1 MSDWEIPANIF
12 NAAAIVLAMLN
23 SIHTWWT
30 SIVGCLLFGIVF
42 FEARLY
48 ADVTLQGFFVVA
60 SAAGWWSWL
69 RGNRGQALPV
79 RSLPGRVFAGL
90 VAAALAG
97 AGAYGWILD
106 RFTDAYAPFVDS
118 VVLTFSILGQ
128 LLLVRRRYESWWCWL
143 LVNTIA
149 VPLYISREL
158 YVTAVLYVAFWINA
172 VVALV
177 RWRRLIA
184 GIGS

>member
-1 MSDWEIPANIF
+1 MSDWEIPANVF

-30 SIVGCLLFGIVF
+30 SIVGCLLFGFVF
-42 FEARLY
+42 YEARLY
-48 ADVTLQGFFVVA
+48 ADVTLQGFFIVA
-60 SAAGWWSWL
+60 SAFGWWSWL
-69 RGNRGQALPV
+69 HGNRGSELPV
-79 RSLPGRVFAGL
+79 RSLPRPLFAGL
-90 VAAALAG
+90 SAAALLAAG
-97 AGAYGWILD
+97 TYGWVLE
-106 RFTDAYAPFVDS
+106 RYTDAYAPFFDS
-118 VVLTFSILGQ
+118 LVLTFSVLGQ

-158 YVTAVLYVAFWINA
+158 YVTAALYVGFWINA

-177 RWRRLIA
+177 RWRRLIR
-184 GIGS
+184 